1 MLNIETARPTAKKM
15 LCHINKFESFCMG
28 KASYSPSEF
37 REINEEISVGTVLM
51 LGKYRYQRETDGKRL
66 LWQGLDKQEHD
77 MGLTHDAHV
86 MRDYPGFNAKKSRSL
101 EGNMVADST
110 VISGPNGKGSLSV
123 VTMKDGTV
131 GIGTDYKIALRNAAL
146 KVHLKSSFNRFSLA
160 TLFKSIWGSA

>member
-1 MLNIETARPTAKKM
+1 MLNIENARPTAKKI
-15 LCHINKFESFCMG
+15 LNHVNTFESFCMG
-28 KASYSPSEF
+28 KTSYSPSEF
-37 REINEEISVGTVLM
+37 REINEELSIGAVLM
-51 LGKYRYQRETDGKRL
+51 LGKHRYQRNNDGNHL
-66 LWQGLDKQEHD
+66 LWQGLDEQEYD

-101 EGNMVADST
+101 EGDMVADST
-110 VISGPNGKGSLSV
+110 IISGPNGKGNLSV

-146 KVHLKSSFNRFSLA
+146 KIHLKSKFNRFSLA